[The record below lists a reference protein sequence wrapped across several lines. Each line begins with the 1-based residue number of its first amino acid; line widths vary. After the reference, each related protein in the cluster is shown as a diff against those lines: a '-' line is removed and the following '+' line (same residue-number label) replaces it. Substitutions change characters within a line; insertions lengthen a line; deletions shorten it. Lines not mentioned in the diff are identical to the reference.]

1 MFLGEFLVSGASWV
15 SQIIW
20 QTCNSAVARNIH
32 SPTAALSYSQAAL
45 ATGMV
50 LLQEP
55 ALLSCPRPGPAAAK
69 PSMLSP
75 RLQLAAVAFILNLL
89 TAWCHLATSH
99 SMSIGPRLSPPHRKL
114 KVDFPQFIHNHDAT
128 TVRCFLVELKEHYNK
143 PLRAQME
150 QLSFKHLQKVERLV
164 LQLIRRESKGSY
176 MHPTDNRAMGLH
188 SWQKC
193 DNFIILQYNPGYQ
206 KLYLLLGNNTERDL
220 QKKVWSGRR
229 LTEIHL
235 CCMKGSPGTAQTKE
249 LPGTEMQIMFPI
261 SYYFK
266 WSNIFQHYH
275 FIKSKL

>member
-1 MFLGEFLVSGASWV
+1 M

-20 QTCNSAVARNIH
+20 QTCNSVVARNIH
-32 SPTAALSYSQAAL
+32 SPTAALSHGQAAL

-114 KVDFPQFIHNHDAT
+114 KVDFPQFIHNHAAT
-128 TVRCFLVELKEHYNK
+128 TVRCFLVELKKHYNK

-150 QLSFKHLQKVERLV
+150 A
-164 LQLIRRESKGSY
+164 LIQTSSEGRKI
-176 MHPTDNRAMGLH
+176 GLAA
-188 SWQKC
+188 
-193 DNFIILQYNPGYQ
+193 Y
-206 KLYLLLGNNTERDL
+206 
-220 QKKVWSGRR
+220 
-229 LTEIHL
+229 
-235 CCMKGSPGTAQTKE
+235 
-249 LPGTEMQIMFPI
+249 
-261 SYYFK
+261 
-266 WSNIFQHYH
+266 
-275 FIKSKL
+275 